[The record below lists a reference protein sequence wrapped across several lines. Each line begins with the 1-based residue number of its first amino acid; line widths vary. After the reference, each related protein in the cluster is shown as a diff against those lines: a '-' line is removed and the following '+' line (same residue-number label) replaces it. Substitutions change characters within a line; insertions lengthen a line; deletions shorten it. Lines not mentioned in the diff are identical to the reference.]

1 MAINANATSITAN
14 LNADDLA
21 LNYIY
26 PTLEN
31 VSVLIP
37 GVTINQEVSVEVGA
51 ASAFYYKNDDPVVTE
66 GAAGRQL
73 TTNAAGNYRVDI
85 LLNRSLQVDELIP
98 HAGAFAIGV
107 DIIGDYL
114 VKAAIKAANA
124 WGKLGLIKILNNATA
139 VTGTASTKS
148 TIYSNIIDTIA
159 AFDTANPER
168 ALGANYV
175 IVTPT
180 SLALLRKSDEFVSNT
195 QTGGILTDGIVGSV
209 GGLTVIMSKQL
220 PTIVHGDLSNYSAL
234 AGVEFIV
241 GAADAF
247 VAPTGF
253 KNFRTIESEHYFGVK
268 IQAEIVYGFDVADAN
283 RLFFRAVTATPQA

>member
-1 MAINANATSITAN
+1 MAINANATAITAN

-26 PTLEN
+26 PTLES
-31 VSVLIP
+31 VGVLIP
-37 GVTINQEVSVEVGA
+37 GVTINPEVSVEVGA
-51 ASAFYYKNDDPVVTE
+51 ASAYYYKNDDPVVTD

-73 TTNAAGNYRVDI
+73 STNTAGNYRKDI
-85 LLNRSLQVDELIP
+85 LLNKSLQVDELIP
-98 HAGAFAIGV
+98 HAGSHAISV
-107 DIIGDYL
+107 DIVGDVL

-124 WGKLGLIKILNNATA
+124 WGKKGLIEILNNATA

-148 TIYSNIIDTIA
+148 TIYGNIIDAIT

-168 ALGANYV
+168 ATGANYV
-175 IVTPT
+175 IVTPAV
-180 SLALLRKSDEFVSNT
+180 LGLLRKSDEFISNT
-195 QTGGILTDGIVGSV
+195 VTGGILMDGIVGHV
-209 GGLTVIMSKQL
+209 GGLTVLLSKQL
-220 PTIVHGDLSNYSAL
+220 PTIVHGDLSNYQAL
-234 AGVEFIV
+234 AGVEFVV

-247 VAPTGF
+247 IAPTGF